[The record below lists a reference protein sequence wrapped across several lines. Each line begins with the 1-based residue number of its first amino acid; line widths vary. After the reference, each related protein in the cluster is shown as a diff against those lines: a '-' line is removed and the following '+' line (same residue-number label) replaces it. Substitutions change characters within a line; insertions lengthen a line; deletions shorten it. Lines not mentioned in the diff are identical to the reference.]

1 MSESAPTQSDV
12 LVERRGAVYTVRLN
26 RPETRN
32 ALLPS
37 TTVRY
42 AEAIEAGAAD
52 PSVRVIVITGTGA
65 AFCAGADLVAGI
77 EEAQK
82 RPYAEVIRE
91 GFHRLIRAVVSAPK
105 PVVASIRGPAV
116 GFGFDLA
123 LAADL
128 RIASRASSYGAVFSK
143 IGLVPDGGSSFTLSR
158 LVGLGRAM
166 ELVLLGDT
174 FDAARADAL
183 GLLYRVVDDAALES
197 ETGTLTDRLAAGP
210 PMAYRLA
217 KRNLISG
224 LTSELRDAFDAEIE
238 AQVKCLASADMM
250 EGVQA
255 FLQKRKP
262 NFVGR

>member
-1 MSESAPTQSDV
+1 MNELAPTPSDV

-37 TTVRY
+37 TTLRY

-52 PSVRVIVITGTGA
+52 PTVRVIIITGAGP
-65 AFCAGADLVAGI
+65 AFCAGADLVAGMA
-77 EEAQK
+77 EAQK
-82 RPYAEVIRE
+82 RPYAEVIRD
-91 GFHRLIRAVVSAPK
+91 GFHRLIKAVVNAPK
-105 PVVASIRGPAV
+105 PVVAAIRGPAV

-128 RIASRASSYGAVFSK
+128 RIGSRASSYGAVFSK

-166 ELVLLGDT
+166 ELILLGDT

-183 GLLYRVVDDAALES
+183 GLLNRLVDDDALER
-197 ETGTLTDRLAAGP
+197 ETDALADRLAGGP

-217 KRNLISG
+217 KRNLHGG
-224 LTSELRDAFDAEIE
+224 LTGELQGALDAEIE
-238 AQVKCLASADMM
+238 AQVQCLASADRV

-255 FLQKRKP
+255 FLQRRKP
-262 NFVGR
+262 NFSGR